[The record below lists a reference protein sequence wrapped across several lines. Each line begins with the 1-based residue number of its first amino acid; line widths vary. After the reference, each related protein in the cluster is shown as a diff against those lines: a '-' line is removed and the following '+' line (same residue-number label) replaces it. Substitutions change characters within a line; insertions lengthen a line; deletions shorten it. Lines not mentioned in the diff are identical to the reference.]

1 MECPYCNG
9 TGTSNICVNGTFK
22 TCTYCNGTGEGFKC
36 PKCGEF
42 AYLSNWGSLFDHNY
56 AWFNIECEKC
66 GYRAD
71 GGTDPQ
77 KAKEMFVNGIGNI
90 PKPLTEQ
97 EYLQTC
103 NTKQLAE
110 FIDEIA
116 RDGGDAIKKNNKNLI
131 IYKHNFWEEWL
142 KQSHSMKE

>member
-9 TGTSNICVNGTFK
+9 TGTSNICVNGIFK
-22 TCTYCNGTGEGFKC
+22 TCTYCNGTGEVFKC

-56 AWFNIECEKC
+56 AWYNIECEKC

-71 GGTDPQ
+71 GGTNPQ

-103 NTKQLAE
+103 NTEQLAE
-110 FIDEIA
+110 ALADVSLWVHPFMQHKNRFELL
-116 RDGGDAIKKNNKNLI
+116 KKQF
-131 IYKHNFWEEWL
+131 YEWL
-142 KQSHSMKE
+142 QQPHAKE